1 MATVLTAIV
10 IIFLLYFFIR
20 GFKNGFFKIILT
32 TMSLIVTIVLA
43 AALVTPVSKY
53 LQENTGLG
61 QKFENKVEAYL
72 FEKTSE
78 GEGNTDK
85 KAVGENAGGSQE
97 NATDKSSSTGETE
110 TAKENISGGTDK
122 TEEEIINETKLP
134 KILKN
139 ALIKSNNAAEY
150 VKLGVSDFKEYAV
163 KSISNILLKILVYVA
178 LVIAIFIVI
187 RILLAVSKVLTKIPV
202 IRGINRFFGALLGL
216 LQGLL
221 ILWLIG
227 FVISLISNTGFGAS
241 VVDVLHKNVF
251 LTFLYDNNCLLKIVK
266 TIITFF

>member
-1 MATVLTAIV
+1 
-10 IIFLLYFFIR
+10 
-20 GFKNGFFKIILT
+20 
-32 TMSLIVTIVLA
+32 MSLIVTIVLA

-78 GEGNTDK
+78 GEGNTDEKPAAGEQNTDK
-85 KAVGENAGGSQE
+85 KANGENAGGSQE
-97 NATDKSSSTGETE
+97 NATDK
-110 TAKENISGGTDK
+110 SGGTDK

>member
-1 MATVLTAIV
+1 
-10 IIFLLYFFIR
+10 
-20 GFKNGFFKIILT
+20 
-32 TMSLIVTIVLA
+32 MSLIVTIVLS

-85 KAVGENAGGSQE
+85 KADGKNAGGSQE
-97 NATDKSSSTGETE
+97 NATDK
-110 TAKENISGGTDK
+110 SGGTDK

-178 LVIAIFIVI
+178 LVIVIFIVI